1 MEVLKLNG
9 EVKQQIALPE
19 QWFNREGPASLL
31 WEAVRCYLAN
41 QRQGTA
47 KTKTRAEVSGTGKK
61 PWPQKHTGRARH
73 GSRRSPIWVKGGIAW
88 GPKPRDYSYELP
100 RKVRR
105 YALALA
111 LTARAKENAIKII
124 EDFELAEPKTREL
137 AKIFNG
143 LGFNDSV
150 LLLVPAVSENLRRAS
165 ANLPWLDVMPAW
177 QVNTYEVLT
186 HNLVVFTESGLN
198 EFLSRVARI
207 DEKAG
212 AEV

>member
-1 MEVLKLNG
+1 MDVLKLTG
-9 EVKQQIALPE
+9 EVKKTVELPE
-19 QWFNREGPASLL
+19 DWFNREGPASLL

-100 RKVRR
+100 KKVRR

-111 LTARAKENAIKII
+111 LTVRNRENSIKLI
-124 EDFELAEPKTREL
+124 EDFELSEPKTREL
-137 AKIFNG
+137 VKIFKG
-143 LGFNDSV
+143 LGMVDNV
-150 LLLVPAVSENLRRAS
+150 LLLVPTVSENLRRAS
-165 ANLPWLDVMPAW
+165 ANLQWLDVMPAA
-177 QVNTYEVLT
+177 QLNTYAVLT
-186 HNLVVFTESGLN
+186 HNLVVFTESGLH
-198 EFLSRVARI
+198 EFLDKVAKV
-207 DEKAG
+207 DEKEKTG
-212 AEV
+212 V

>member
-9 EVKQQIALPE
+9 EVKREIALPDS
-19 QWFNREGPASLL
+19 WFNRQGPASLL

-100 RKVRR
+100 KKVRR

-111 LTARAKENAIKII
+111 LSARVKENGIKII

-137 AKIFNG
+137 ARIFNALG
-143 LGFNDSV
+143 LADSV

-177 QVNTYEVLT
+177 QVNTYQVLT
-186 HNLVVFTESGLN
+186 HRLVVFTENGLN
-198 EFLSRVARI
+198 EFLSRVA
-207 DEKAG
+207 KTAQMAG
-212 AEV
+212 VEA

>member
-1 MEVLKLNG
+1 MDVLKLTG
-9 EVKQQIALPE
+9 EVKKTVELPE
-19 QWFNREGPASLL
+19 DWFNREGPASLL

-100 RKVRR
+100 KKVRR

-111 LTARAKENAIKII
+111 LTVRNRENSIKLI
-124 EDFELAEPKTREL
+124 EDFELSEPKTREL
-137 AKIFNG
+137 VKIFKG
-143 LGFNDSV
+143 LGMVDNV
-150 LLLVPAVSENLRRAS
+150 LLLVPTVSENLRRAS
-165 ANLPWLDVMPAW
+165 ANLQWLDVMPAA
-177 QVNTYEVLT
+177 QLNTYAVLT
-186 HNLVVFTESGLN
+186 HNLVVFTESGLH
-198 EFLSRVARI
+198 EFLDKVAKV
-207 DEKAG
+207 DEKVKTG
-212 AEV
+212 V

>member
-1 MEVLKLNG
+1 MDVLKITG
-9 EVKQQIALPE
+9 EVKGQIELPE
-19 QWFNREGPASLL
+19 QWFNRQGPRSLL

-100 RKVRR
+100 KKVRR

-111 LTARAKENAIKII
+111 LTAKVKENGIKLI
-124 EDFELAEPKTREL
+124 EDFELNAPKTREL
-137 AKIFNG
+137 ATIFKRLG
-143 LGFNDSV
+143 LNDSV
-150 LLLVPAVSENLRRAS
+150 LLLVPQVSENLHRAS
-165 ANLPWLDVMPAW
+165 ANIPWLDVMPAA
-177 QVNTYEVLT
+177 QLNTYAVLA
-186 HNLVVFTESGLN
+186 HNQVVFTERGLQ
-198 EFLSRVARI
+198 EFLTRVGGTGTEEA
-207 DEKAG
+207 
-212 AEV
+212 